1 MFLSI
6 GTSMI
11 KMVGQQAI
19 ILNVLFQELK
29 KTQPTHNAERIIR
42 ANSLKVRKDTLGVVS
57 LLIEQRILLLEII
70 KDEMMVEI
78 IIQLQQHQ

>member
-1 MFLSI
+1 
-6 GTSMI
+6 MI